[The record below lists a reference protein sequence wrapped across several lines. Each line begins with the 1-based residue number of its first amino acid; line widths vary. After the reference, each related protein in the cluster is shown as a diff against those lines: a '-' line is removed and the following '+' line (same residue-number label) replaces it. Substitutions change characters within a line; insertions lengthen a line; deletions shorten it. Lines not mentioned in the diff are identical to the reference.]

1 MAKIK
6 SVITAFKAQMNPQG
20 NGLMDIFGSFDNIIQ
35 PMFPFPM
42 ANLSVV
48 LTMEELEYP
57 TMLEVRI
64 NAPDDTL
71 ITKGEFGVMPDPFG
85 VGKKIIDLEKFL
97 VAERGKYS
105 IDIFEKIGEDKV
117 KFIGTEDLFVAD
129 YPPQRRM
136 SDEEK
141 EQILATDGVI
151 KTVRTEFKLEED
163 GEPIKIQLN
172 LDKNMPIDE
181 GHIELPEDNR
191 LVVGDKVVDLTGIR
205 RQIEWWFGA
214 PLPENKDE
222 NKGE

>member
-42 ANLSVV
+42 ANLSIV

-105 IDIFEKIGEDKV
+105 IDIFEKTGEDKV
-117 KFIGTEDLFVAD
+117 KFIGTEDLFIAD

-141 EQILATDGVI
+141 EQILSTDGVI